1 MEDKLCIIQ
10 FPHPGGEHK
19 PDNGNTKDW
28 NTGDHKRKFM
38 LQQGKY
44 LDGNQLK
51 EDQLVFW
58 GEWEAQSEVIK
69 KIPNPLPY
77 GPNYIYKPYYQFPQD
92 GRWKQNTDPFVFGD
106 NFFYSNCKQIKSNN
120 PTQLRN
126 LTIGS
131 LILFG
136 SCIDKKDFVLDTVFI
151 VKDYFDYDTNH
162 PTTLHTRV
170 PNTFLDVTLT
180 QLKNKKNLDVKKSSC
195 GGNNLS
201 FRLYFGATYTK
212 PIDGIF
218 SFFPCK
224 PYFESSNGFARPI
237 IRIPDI
243 ITDNLPQ
250 GFNMNKKAS
259 KEEIKSIWDQ
269 VVNKITSQG
278 LNLGIYADLPEE
290 RK

>member
-10 FPHPGGEHK
+10 FPHPGGEHE
-19 PDNGNTKDW
+19 PDKGNIKDW

-44 LDGNQLK
+44 LDGNQIK
-51 EDQLVFW
+51 ENEIVFW

-69 KIPNPLPY
+69 QIPNLLPH
-77 GPNYIYKPYYQFPQD
+77 GPNYIYKPYYQSPRD
-92 GRWKQNTDPFVFGD
+92 GRWKQNTDPFVFGHD
-106 NFFYSNCKQIKSNN
+106 FFYSNCKQKSEKRT
-120 PTQLRN
+120 TQLRY
-126 LTIGS
+126 LKKGS

-136 SCIDKKDFVLDTVFI
+136 SCIDEKDFVLDTLFI
-151 VKDYFDYDTNH
+151 VRDYFDYDTNH

-180 QLKNKKNLDVKKSSC
+180 QLKNKKNSDLKKSSC
-195 GGNNLS
+195 GGNNISL
-201 FRLYFGATYTK
+201 RLYFGATYNK
-212 PIDGIF
+212 PLDGIF

-224 PYFESSNGFARPI
+224 PYSESSNGFARPI

-243 ITDNLPQ
+243 ITDNLKQ
-250 GFNMNKKAS
+250 GFRKTERVS
-259 KEEIKSIWDQ
+259 FDEIKPIWVKVVDQ
-269 VVNKITSQG
+269 VTKQG